1 MIGLQLASSPG
12 VRRGEP
18 RVPHLRIEYSASLE
32 ARADVPALVAVLHE
46 TMWASGLFEL
56 GGIRVRA
63 FRADHVAI
71 ADLHPENAFAHITL
85 RMGFGR
91 SVEDRK
97 RVGDAL
103 MAAARAA
110 LAPLFETPHFALSL
124 EVQEIDAVLTWKD
137 NAMHARLRN
146 K

>member
-1 MIGLQLASSPG
+1 
-12 VRRGEP
+12 
-18 RVPHLRIEYSASLE
+18 VPHLRIEYSANLE
-32 ARADVPALVAVLHE
+32 ARADVPGLVAVLYD
-46 TMWASGLFEL
+46 TMKASGLFEL

-63 FRADHVAI
+63 YRADHVAV

-103 MAAARAA
+103 MATARLA
-110 LAPLFETPHFALSL
+110 LTPLLETPHFALSL
-124 EVQEIDAVLTWKD
+124 EVEEIDAVLTWKD
-137 NAMHARLRN
+137 NAMHGRLRG

>member
-1 MIGLQLASSPG
+1 M
-12 VRRGEP
+12 
-18 RVPHLRIEYSASLE
+18 PHLRIEYSANLE
-32 ARADVPALVAVLHE
+32 ARTDMPALVAALHD
-46 TMWASGLFEL
+46 TMKASGLFEL

-71 ADLHPENAFAHITL
+71 ADLHPGNAFAHITL

-103 MAAARAA
+103 MATARRV

-137 NAMHARLRN
+137 NAMHARLRG
-146 K
+146 